1 MLAEHKI
8 TSLLVEGGAGIFTQ
22 FLEKD
27 LFDEIM
33 ILQSPKILGRGI
45 KSSNIKKMKN
55 LRLLSVE
62 KLGSDIK
69 MVYGRKL
76 SD

>member
-1 MLAEHKI
+1 VIAKHKI
-8 TSLLVEGGAGIFTQ
+8 TSLLVEGGADIFTQ

-27 LFDEIM
+27 LFDDII
-33 ILQSPKILGRGI
+33 ILQSPKILGRGV

-55 LRLLSVE
+55 LKLITVE

-69 MVYGRKL
+69 MVYGKKL